1 MNEFTLRIK
10 MGNDAMQTPEDVA
23 ASLRD
28 IANRLDW
35 GMYRRS
41 GEILDYSGRMGVHG
55 MIVKGDMFDDGPNH
69 PCRVVG
75 FRDKVRGDIFDTA
88 DAPRRKGGHR
98 PYVVFVEQF
107 GDYRMGTT
115 RYENVAKRILE
126 ES

>member
-41 GEILDYSGRMGVHG
+41 GEILDMNGN
-55 MIVKGDMFDDGPNH
+55 K
-69 PCRVVG
+69 VG
-75 FRDKVRGDIFDTA
+75 EWKFIK
-88 DAPRRKGGHR
+88 
-98 PYVVFVEQF
+98 
-107 GDYRMGTT
+107 
-115 RYENVAKRILE
+115 
-126 ES
+126 

>member
-41 GEILDYSGRMGVHG
+41 GEILDY
-55 MIVKGDMFDDGPNH
+55 DGNK
-69 PCRVVG
+69 VG
-75 FRDKVRGDIFDTA
+75 EWEFT
-88 DAPRRKGGHR
+88 
-98 PYVVFVEQF
+98 E
-107 GDYRMGTT
+107 
-115 RYENVAKRILE
+115 
-126 ES
+126 